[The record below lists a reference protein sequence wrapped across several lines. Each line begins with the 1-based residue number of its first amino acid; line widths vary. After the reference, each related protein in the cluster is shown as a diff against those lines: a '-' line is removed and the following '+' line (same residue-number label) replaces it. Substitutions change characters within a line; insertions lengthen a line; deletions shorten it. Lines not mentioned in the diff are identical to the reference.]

1 MKPLFPLLLLSL
13 LSLILSQSPSSRQF
27 DKFPTEDLD
36 RFRENRKGFL
46 DQLRK
51 NITEIRDEMM
61 NRKKDGFLGNKP
73 FLENCSF
80 ENLDDC
86 KLKCN
91 AEGDKCLPCLNFEK
105 RSTGFKCLH
114 I

>member
-1 MKPLFPLLLLSL
+1 MKPLLPLLFLSL
-13 LSLILSQSPSSRQF
+13 LSLILSQSSPSRQF
-27 DKFPTEDLD
+27 DRFPNEDLD
-36 RFRENRKGFL
+36 KFRENRKGFL

-51 NITEIRDEMM
+51 NITDIRDEMI
-61 NRKKDGFLGNKP
+61 NRKKDALSKNKP
-73 FLENCSF
+73 MLENCSF
-80 ENLDDC
+80 DNFDECNQ
-86 KLKCN
+86 KCN